1 MFSALNSRPFK
12 YRLRVGSHR
21 VKPKHLKK
29 NRRNFF
35 EFFVFCGSQTFSVK
49 YFWGKRRF
57 VGHTVVF
64 STYFKNK
71 WIFYAILFFD
81 GAIFFLSASSIFISK
96 SVKNLVIRIS
106 WQGGLAKFSYLRCN
120 SSNFLRAGSYPS
132 TSV

>member
-29 NRRNFF
+29 NRRNFS
-35 EFFVFCGSQTFSVK
+35 EFFVFCGSQTFSFK
-49 YFWGKRRF
+49 YFFR

-71 WIFYAILFFD
+71 WIFYTILFYD